1 MRGSA
6 PPRTDHTKHVGPGC
20 IAFPHRLR
28 GGTGINAPNDTQQP
42 NWSRSTRVA
51 LGIVTGVGVGV
62 AVLLLAEGLLALG
75 NRVPPKLNVWQR
87 AQAAY
92 YTQSDRNV
100 IQYQP
105 ECAEYD
111 AELAYR
117 LKPGSCRFGNREF
130 DNAYRI
136 NRIGTRD
143 SNGALDAPEVV
154 FTGDSYAM
162 GWGVEQ
168 DQVMSAVLAD
178 LTGLRILNTAI
189 SSYGTAREML
199 GLKRV
204 DLSDATTL
212 VIQYCDNDYLENHR
226 FVQNAGALPIMN
238 RERYEARTARHL
250 EDTHYYLG
258 KYLQKF
264 TPLLWRTWRK
274 GETQWRPKKRR
285 CDFEADTFL
294 AVLDL
299 APLSRRQLRVVVLEI
314 VRNELIDGCFADALR
329 RKLDGRELAPWIER
343 IDLIDTPTFLEATHY
358 YALDRHLTAAG
369 HRRVAEEI
377 ARLMATD
384 HPRSIAPP

>member
-1 MRGSA
+1 M
-6 PPRTDHTKHVGPGC
+6 
-20 IAFPHRLR
+20 
-28 GGTGINAPNDTQQP
+28 GT
-42 NWSRSTRVA
+42 
-51 LGIVTGVGVGV
+51 VTGVGVGV
-62 AVLLLAEGLLALG
+62 GVLLLAEGLLALA
-75 NRVPPKLNVWQR
+75 NQVPPNLDVWHR

-143 SNGALDAPEVV
+143 SDDALKAPEVV
-154 FTGDSYAM
+154 FTGDSFAM

-168 DQVMSAVLAD
+168 DQVMSAVLGD
-178 LTGLRILNTAI
+178 LTGLRILNTAM
-189 SSYGTAREML
+189 SSYGTARQMM

-204 DLSDATTL
+204 DLSNTTAL
-212 VIQYCDNDYLENHR
+212 VIQYCDNDYLENHQ
-226 FVQNAGALPIMN
+226 FVQNAGTLPIMK
-238 RERYEARTARHL
+238 RERYEAKTARHL
-250 EDTHYYLG
+250 EDTRYYLG
-258 KYLQKF
+258 KHLQVF
-264 TPLLWRTWRK
+264 TPLLWRTWKK
-274 GETQWRPKKRR
+274 GVTSWRPKKRR
-285 CDFEADTFL
+285 CDVEAGTFL
-294 AVLDL
+294 KVLDL

-343 IDLIDTPTFLEATHY
+343 VDVIDTSTFLEASHY
-358 YALDRHLTAAG
+358 YALDQHLTAAG

-377 ARLMATD
+377 ARLMGTD
-384 HPRSIAPP
+384 HPSRIVPR